1 VTRWRETWVDVDL
14 DAVRHN
20 VRALKPPTAGLMAV
34 VKGDGYGHGAVPVA
48 RAALDAGATWL
59 AVALVEEGLLLRE
72 AGIDAPILVLSEL
85 PPRSESSALE
95 AGLTPSLYTAEGLS
109 RLADAAGNRST
120 GVHLKIDTG
129 MHRVGMHPPEG
140 TVSFADR
147 IAAAGLTVDAVWTHF
162 ASAEDDEVA
171 TKEQLARFLE
181 LVDAVRGAGH
191 APRLVHAA
199 NSAATILYP
208 ESHLDLVRT
217 GVAIYGIEPA
227 PGLRPMGGLI
237 PAMTWRTRVAMV
249 KRLAAGERISY
260 GLSYRL
266 DRDATV
272 ATIPVGYVDGYPRQ
286 LSSRADV
293 LIGGRRCR
301 VAGAVTMD
309 QTVVDCGDLDVTPGD
324 EVVLLG
330 RQERDEVSAAELAE
344 LAGTIGYEIVSRVGA
359 RVPREH
365 HG

>member
-14 DAVRHN
+14 DAIRRN
-20 VRALKPPTAGLMAV
+20 LRALKPETAELMAV
-34 VKGDGYGHGAVPVA
+34 VKADGYGHGAWPVA

-59 AVALVEEGLLLRE
+59 GVALVEEGLSLRE

-85 PPRSESSALE
+85 PPGSEPSALG
-95 AGLTPSLYTAEGLS
+95 AGLTPSLYTAGGLG
-109 RLADAAGNRST
+109 RLADAAGSRT
-120 GVHLKIDTG
+120 PGVHVKIDTG
-129 MHRVGMHPPEG
+129 MHRVGVHPPES

-147 IAAAGLTVDAVWTHF
+147 IAAAGLTVEAVWTHF

-181 LVDAVRGAGH
+181 LVDAVRDAGH

-199 NSAATILYP
+199 NSAATILFP
-208 ESHLDLVRT
+208 DAHLDLVRT

-227 PGLRPMGGLI
+227 PGLHPRAGLI
-237 PAMTWRTRVAMV
+237 PAMTWRTKVAMV

-266 DRDATV
+266 DREATV
-272 ATIPVGYVDGYPRQ
+272 ATIPVGYVDGYPRE

-309 QTVVDCGDLDVTPGD
+309 QTIVDCGDLDVAPGD
-324 EVVLLG
+324 EVILLG
-330 RQERDEVSAAELAE
+330 RQERDEVSAAELAG